1 MVLFTSSRAL
11 ARLLMSSLA
20 VQCGA
25 ISLTVSQTRG
35 NETSSTMWGIM
46 FEDINYSGDGGIHG
60 QLIRNNGFQGDNPGL
75 AAYSA
80 ISGTTLELD
89 SSVPLSD
96 ALPNTL
102 KVTVEAGATGQAGFA
117 NEGYWGIPVDGSL
130 HSHNI
135 FIRGNYQGQM
145 NWILQSVST
154 KEVFANVTFYVDSTT
169 DKFTEFH
176 QREPTTFS
184 SLTDI
189 EYRMTFDAGLVAGSS
204 LWFALP
210 QLYPTT
216 FHNRYN
222 GLKPS
227 LAEAVNNIGG
237 SFLRF
242 PGGNNLEGPNVEN
255 RWKWNET
262 IGAITSRPGH
272 QGAWG
277 YPNTDAL
284 GLHEYF
290 EWCDDMRLEPF
301 LDVYSGYSLDGTHI
315 TGEALKPFVDE
326 VLQELEYVLGDSST
340 PTGAL
345 RAKNGR
351 EQPWPVKWVEIG
363 NEDDFGCSS
372 YPERFAAFYNAIR
385 PKYPDLQLIASAT
398 GFNCLPD
405 PFPED
410 AWIDYHEYNIPENY
424 IVNFAQWDNVSRR
437 NKYIIA
443 EMGRWSVQYSDM
455 RGSVS
460 EAVFMLGL
468 ERNSDLIRGVAFAPL
483 LSLVNHQQWAP
494 NLIPFKQAPDA
505 IVYTSSYWVQ
515 QLFAHNAGDVT
526 HEITSDSGF
535 DPVFWSAVS
544 AGETYIVKL
553 ANYAAEPQQM
563 DIKIA
568 GKGIATLSILANDD
582 PDSAN
587 SHAGSPIAPP
597 VISRIESSGDNF
609 SFVMP
614 AWSVAV
620 LRAD

>member
-1 MVLFTSSRAL
+1 MISSTLRNVVVGL
-11 ARLLMSSLA
+11 WLGFA
-20 VQCGA
+20 VKCGA
-25 ISLTVSQTRG
+25 ISLTVSQEPG
-35 NETSSTMWGIM
+35 NETSTTMWGIM

-80 ISGTTLELD
+80 ISGAILDVD

-96 ALPNTL
+96 ALPNSL
-102 KVTVEAGATGQAGFA
+102 KVSVESGASGQVGFS
-117 NEGYWGIPVDGSL
+117 NEGYWGIPVDGSP

-145 NWILQSVST
+145 TWVLQSVST
-154 KEVFANVTFYVDSTT
+154 KEIFGNATFYVDTT
-169 DKFTEFH
+169 TERFTEFH
-176 QREPTTFS
+176 QRPLTTFS

-189 EYRMTFDAGLVAGSS
+189 EYRMTFDAELVAGSS
-204 LWFALP
+204 VWFALP

-227 LAEAVNNIGG
+227 LAEAVDNIGG
-237 SFLRF
+237 KFLRF

-262 IGAITSRPGH
+262 IGALTSRPGH

-290 EWCDDMRLEPF
+290 EWCDDMQLEPF

-315 TGEALKPFVDE
+315 TGEALRPFVDE
-326 VLQELEYVLGDSST
+326 VMRELEYVLGDSST
-340 PTGAL
+340 PMGAL

-385 PKYPDLQLIASAT
+385 PAYPELQLIASAT

-405 PFPED
+405 PFPAD
-410 AWIDYHEYNIPENY
+410 AWIDYHEIHHRALSVVGHEGL
-424 IVNFAQWDNVSRR
+424 
-437 NKYIIA
+437 K
-443 EMGRWSVQYSDM
+443 MGRWGVQWSDM
-455 RGSVS
+455 KGSVS
-460 EAVFMLGL
+460 EAIFMLGL

-483 LSLVNHQQWAP
+483 ISLVDHQQWAP

-515 QLFAHNAGDVT
+515 QLFAQNSGTMT
-526 HEITSDSGF
+526 HEITSDAEF

-544 AGETYIVKL
+544 AGETVVVKL
-553 ANYAAEPQQM
+553 ANYAGEPQHL

-568 GKGIATLSILANDD
+568 GKKSATLSILSHDN

-587 SHAGSPIAPP
+587 TYDAAPISPP
-597 VISRIESSGDNF
+597 VVSHIESSDD
-609 SFVMP
+609 SFGFLLP